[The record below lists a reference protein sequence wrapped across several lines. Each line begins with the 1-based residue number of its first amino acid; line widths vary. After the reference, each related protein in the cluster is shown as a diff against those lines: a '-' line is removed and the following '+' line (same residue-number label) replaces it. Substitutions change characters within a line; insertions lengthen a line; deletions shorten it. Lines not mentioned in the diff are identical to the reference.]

1 MINKYYYLQIY
12 PTNDIEIVKKVYKIL
27 AKKYHPDKIND
38 ENNYFQ
44 IINDNYK
51 YLIDNLYNYYNDIII
66 DNMYDDIDI
75 HINIDVTMKDILN
88 GLNMELSIDR
98 KEYYFKDQNI
108 FYNENNCKILLECN
122 PFKIN
127 DKYDLKNNK
136 MVINDKGNI
145 FNQIHEKIQGDLILN
160 FIFNEEDYEIINK
173 SDLLTTV
180 EISLY
185 QSLFGFDITKKYIDN
200 TNIYL
205 SNINDD
211 NTINIIDPYKLY
223 KINQYGLYINKNRSD
238 LYIKFKI
245 IFPKK
250 INDKNKQ
257 YLQQIFFNTNYE
269 NISKTKKKYNKLIE
283 TNIDINNI
291 NINNNNFT
299 LSI

>member
-245 IFPKK
+245 IRKK
-250 INDKNKQ
+250 
-257 YLQQIFFNTNYE
+257 
-269 NISKTKKKYNKLIE
+269 
-283 TNIDINNI
+283 
-291 NINNNNFT
+291 
-299 LSI
+299 